1 MLFKLTTTDMK
12 RLLSAAMLV
21 CLAIGTAFASGPKKA
36 GGIPPHRGV
45 RPSQKQIETI
55 QAVHPWI
62 GKKTDGSKKLS
73 QSSRLSSLASD
84 RQGRHESPSHANTT
98 GSTIQGWRTTD
109 PYAEPAATRGWY
121 ELGLDG
127 SQVLKWEYHDPDWV
141 DDGWSD
147 EPDFP
152 FTAGFWRDGKVYGFH
167 SEMVLYWLIWGHGS
181 FTLDGQIDNYTQYG
195 DNFEVTDFSTYVI
208 SCAYDAEND
217 KVYAYTLNSDGTG
230 YQLQTV
236 NPETWEF
243 NVLSSNVPIE
253 DICIGFSYN
262 PVDKNIYGLTP
273 DARFVTLDTTSGTLN
288 VIKKFNLPVN
298 TQICGMTYS
307 PLDKAFVIVIPESEP
322 TSNLYIIDPAN
333 PELQWIATL
342 ENTPQ
347 YRILVT
353 PDKLPS
359 PETPLSVEIIAMNFT
374 NASRSGSATI
384 KLPTKTFGRTD
395 LAANL
400 TLAAYVDGKKYSE
413 IAAHPGE
420 TIDVKFENIEEGM
433 RRFSFSVISGELES
447 AQADRS
453 IYVGYDT
460 PLAPGNIEL
469 KEGSLTWDVP
479 QGTVN
484 GGYLD
489 MPNLTYNVYLN
500 GEQINDSPI
509 TQCSYAF
516 TMPEE
521 VFRKYV
527 AQVEAVNHGLASD
540 RGFSNDIKYGKP
552 FTLPFSM
559 TPTEAEGELVKI
571 LTQRTPFQAWRWT
584 YDNRNGSYFNCSTT
598 DFEGPRSEWLYLP
611 GIEVPQTYKL
621 LEISFEML
629 ADGYDENSEN
639 LAVGFASTQ
648 DPDNTTIVKEWKN
661 LKNSEWTRMTVYCL
675 PEAGTS
681 YIAFL
686 TETSEKGYYLNIRNI
701 KMKISDRPVSTPAA
715 PTGLKAEALP
725 QGVLKAKVTFTM
737 PMLDA
742 AGAQLQDNTLTA
754 TVRTDA
760 ETKTISGA
768 PGSELNVEI
777 ATVAGINEISVTAS
791 NTNEGLEATTSV
803 FTGLDVPN
811 PISAFIAGHT
821 PDFKGIHIEW
831 EDPTTGANGGY
842 VDPTKVTYALCLF
855 NEENYKWE
863 IVQEL
868 GDVNSYDTMFDV
880 PQGIALAEVGILTQN
895 EKGNCGTILTVSGTV
910 GTPYT
915 LPMEEIF
922 SESWTEK
929 YHGAI
934 SSRPDDSYIGEWGYV
949 SEAYPYWIVECSP
962 FGPGAYCFTGND
974 GKKARLTL
982 PAFSTERKSNVGIEI
997 PLYAVSGKGEIR
1009 LYAKAYGIEPELI
1022 GTYSGTDQPEWTR
1035 KRFVLPSKFDNQKWV
1050 EIIIDGKTVGSEE
1063 STLAFAQYKI
1073 HKFVS
1078 DDIAISQIDAPKFP
1092 IVGETYEIT
1101 ARIENAGLATA
1112 ASPEIELL
1120 ITKEDKTLT
1129 TLTMTRADGTG
1140 NLKEFGDA
1148 AYKASWT
1155 PGAENMGETG
1165 LEVHIVG
1172 SDMNPDN
1179 DTMTMTVSV
1188 ARGNSPVVT
1197 DLTATADE
1205 TGVTLQWTEPTVK
1218 TGHEGFESFCPFS
1231 YGEKIGDFRTACLD
1245 GEETNY
1251 FANFSFPYQQESKAW
1266 QVIGEKEITE
1276 IINAA
1281 EIRNDF
1287 MTAYEGNNFIAAFS
1301 PFALY
1306 VGSNLQADRWIISPE
1321 VKGGSDFSFYMSSG
1335 TSGYLEYVEVLC
1347 SNGCNEPADFTT
1359 IEDLTLLTPGWKKYT
1374 YTLPEDAKY
1383 FAIRYKGNTSESFFT
1398 LLDDISYVPAE
1409 NSPVIEGYDIY
1420 RDGYLLA
1427 ENMKAAL
1434 VEGTSTYLDVFSP
1447 ELTTRY
1453 NIKPVIKRNGV
1464 TTRGMDSNTAY
1475 VSLTGIDE
1483 VETDADADAE
1493 YYSLQGF
1500 RVINPDKG
1508 IYIKR
1513 KGYKA
1518 VKVIIR

>member
-1 MLFKLTTTDMK
+1 MMKIMMMK
-12 RLLSAAMLV
+12 RLLSTAMLV

-36 GGIPPHRGV
+36 GGAPPQGGV
-45 RPSQKQIETI
+45 RLSQKQIETI

-62 GKKTDGSKKLS
+62 GKKADGSKKLP
-73 QSSRLSSLASD
+73 QSSRLSSLASGHN
-84 RQGRHESPSHANTT
+84 GRHESPSLANTS
-98 GSTIQGWRTTD
+98 GSTIQGWRSTD
-109 PYAEPAATRGWY
+109 RYAKPAATRGWY

-127 SQVLKWEYHDPDWV
+127 SQNLKWEYHDPDWV

-152 FTAGFWRDGKVYGFH
+152 FTVGFWRDGKIYGFH
-167 SEMVLYWLIWGHGS
+167 GEMVFYWLIWGHGS
-181 FTLDGQIDNYTQYG
+181 FTLDGQIENYTQFG
-195 DNFEVTDFSTYVI
+195 DNLEVTDFSTYVI

-217 KVYAYTLNSDGTG
+217 KVYAYTLNAGATG

-236 NPETWEF
+236 NPDTWEF
-243 NVLSSNVPIE
+243 NVLNANVPIE
-253 DICIGFSYN
+253 EICIGFSYN
-262 PVDKNIYGLTP
+262 PVDKKIYGLTP
-273 DARFVTLDTTSGTLN
+273 DARFVTLETSTGTLN

-298 TQICGMTYS
+298 TNICGMTYS
-307 PLDKAFVIVIPESEP
+307 PLDKAFVIVIPGSEP
-322 TSNLYIIDPAN
+322 TSDLYTIDPGN
-333 PELQWIATL
+333 PELQWLATL
-342 ENTPQ
+342 ENTSQ

-353 PDKLPS
+353 PDKLLP
-359 PETPLSVEIIAMNFT
+359 PATPLAVEILAVDFKNGS
-374 NASRSGSATI
+374 NSGKATI
-384 KLPTKTFGRTD
+384 KLPAKTFGGTD
-395 LAANL
+395 LAADL
-400 TLAAYVDGKKYSE
+400 ILAAYVDGVKYSE
-413 IAAHPGE
+413 VSAHPGE
-420 TIDVKFENIEEGM
+420 TIDVQFENIEEGM
-433 RRFSFSVISGELES
+433 RRFSFSAIYGELES

-453 IYVGYDT
+453 VYVGYDT

-469 KEGSLTWDVP
+469 KEGSLTWDAP
-479 QGTVN
+479 QSTVN

-489 MPNLTYNVYLN
+489 AANLTYNVYLN

-509 TQCSYAF
+509 TQCSHAF

-527 AQVEAVNHGLASD
+527 AQVEAINHGHASD

-552 FTLPFSM
+552 FPLPFSM
-559 TPTEAEGELVKI
+559 TPTETEGELIKI
-571 LTQRTPFQAWRWT
+571 LTQRHPRQAWHWT
-584 YDNRNGSYFNCSTT
+584 YDNRNGSYFSCNTL
-598 DFEGPRSEWLYLP
+598 DYEGPRSEWLYLP
-611 GIEVPQTYKL
+611 GIEVPQTDKL
-621 LEISFEML
+621 LEVSFEML
-629 ADGYDENSEN
+629 TDGYDENSEN

-648 DPDNTTIVKEWKN
+648 DSDNTTIVKEWKN
-661 LKNSEWTRMTVYCL
+661 LKSSEWTRMTVYCL

-686 TETSEKGYYLNIRNI
+686 TETSQKGYDLYIRNI
-701 KMKISDRPVSTPAA
+701 NVKISDRPASTPAA

-742 AGAQLQDNTLTA
+742 TGAQLQDNTLAA
-754 TVRTDA
+754 TVRTEA
-760 ETKTISGA
+760 ETTTVSGA
-768 PGSELNVEI
+768 PGSELSVEI
-777 ATVAGINEISVTAS
+777 ATVEGVNEIRVTAA
-791 NTNEGLEATTSV
+791 NDNEGLEATASV
-803 FTGLDVPN
+803 FTGFDVPN
-811 PISAFIAGHT
+811 PISVFTSEHT

-842 VDPTKVTYALCLF
+842 VDPSKVTYALCLF
-855 NEENYKWE
+855 NEENYQWE

-868 GDVNSYDTMFDV
+868 GDVNSYDAMFEV
-880 PQGIALAEVGILTQN
+880 PQGIALAEVEILTQN

-915 LPMEEIF
+915 LPMEETF
-922 SESWTEK
+922 SENRVEK
-929 YHGAI
+929 YPGAI
-934 SSRPDDSYIGEWGYV
+934 SSRPDDSYTGEWEYV
-949 SEAYPYWIVECSP
+949 GEAYPYWVAVCSP

-982 PAFSTERKSNVGIEI
+982 PAFSTEGKSNVGIEI
-997 PLYAVSGKGEIR
+997 PLYTVSGNGEIR

-1035 KRFVLPSKFDNQKWV
+1035 KRFRLPSKFDNQKWV
-1050 EIIIDGKTVGSEE
+1050 EIIIDGETVGSEE

-1073 HKFVS
+1073 KKFVS
-1078 DDIAISQIDAPKFP
+1078 DDIAVSEIDSPKFP

-1101 ARIENAGLATA
+1101 VKIENAGLAIA
-1112 ASPEIELL
+1112 ASPEVELL
-1120 ITKEDKTLT
+1120 ITKGDKTLT

-1140 NLKEFGDA
+1140 NLKEFEDA

-1155 PGAENMGETG
+1155 PGAENVGEAG

-1179 DTMTMTVSV
+1179 DTMTTAASV

-1205 TGVTLQWTEPTVK
+1205 TGVTLQWTEPTVN
-1218 TGHEGFESFCPFS
+1218 TGREGFESFFPFS
-1231 YGEKIGDFRTACLD
+1231 YGEKIGDFRTINLD
-1245 GEETNY
+1245 GEETNF
-1251 FANFSFPYQQESKAW
+1251 FANFTFPYQLESKAW

-1276 IINAA
+1276 IIDAA
-1281 EIRNDF
+1281 GTGNDF

-1321 VKGGSDFSFYMSSG
+1321 VKGGSDFSFHMSSG

-1347 SNGCNEPADFTT
+1347 SNGSDEPADFTI

-1374 YTLPEDAKY
+1374 YTLPEDARY
-1383 FAIRYKGNTSESFFT
+1383 FAIRYKGNTGESFFT
-1398 LLDDISYVPAE
+1398 LLDDICYIPAE
-1409 NSPVIEGYDIY
+1409 DSPVIEGYDIY
-1420 RDGYLLA
+1420 RDGFLLA
-1427 ENMKAAL
+1427 ENMKIAL
-1434 VEGTSTYLDVFSP
+1434 VEGAATYLDVFKP
-1447 ELTTRY
+1447 EEITRY
-1453 NIKPVIKRNGV
+1453 NIKPVIKKNGV
-1464 TTRGMDSNTAY
+1464 ITRGMESNTAY

-1513 KGYKA
+1513 KGSKA